1 MNAHAFLWTGSGPI
15 QDLGVLSGDAI
26 SLAFGINNLRHV
38 VGQSIGANGSR
49 AFIFRDGVLTDLNT
63 LVAPGSPFLIYAND
77 INDRGEIVGQGCAVQ
92 YRRDVRRQAHSAG
105 R

>member
-1 MNAHAFLWTGSGPI
+1 M
-15 QDLGVLSGDAI
+15 LSGDAI

-77 INDRGEIVGQGCAVQ
+77 INDRGENVGQGCQQCSTGETFAVKLIP
-92 YRRDVRRQAHSAG
+92 RDDNGDDEDR
-105 R
+105 